1 MTHYTIAY
9 PSDRAIADTQA
20 LEDVFAYLSPA
31 HAEYINATFYRFDGQ
46 TIGYQS
52 AKQWIQALSFA
63 CMMSGIR
70 GYPVRAM
77 KRKFLAQFV
86 AKGL

>member
-9 PSDRAIADTQA
+9 PSDRDLADTEA
-20 LEDVFAYLSPA
+20 MADVFAYLSPD
-31 HAEYINATFYRFDGQ
+31 HAEYINATFYRFEGY
-46 TIGYQS
+46 TIGFQS
-52 AKQWIQALSFA
+52 AKQWLHALSFA
-63 CMMSGIR
+63 CMMVGVR